1 MKRTNNIIKIEARLK
16 HILFPKYPT
25 ILGNSDNNYGIVSWS
40 PMLVLEGE
48 PVLDNYDSLV
58 IKGNYEEEIDIN
70 KNYTIVAK
78 EVNDEERGTQY
89 ELIFIGELIDFS
101 NVNNQK
107 AFLKTFLTDGQIIEM
122 FKILDN
128 PLKTIEEHDI
138 ESLKK
143 VHGIGDY
150 IANCIIERF
159 EDNKDNCEVYLELD
173 DYGLT
178 PKFIQ
183 KLIKKYKN
191 PRTIIDIVKTNP
203 YKLSFDIEGIGFK
216 TADSIALKSGISE
229 TSPERIKGYINYL
242 LHDLGNSGN
251 SFITSGELTGYIFD
265 EFGGKENIL
274 EVYTDENGT
283 ITGNNIGAAIDGLQE
298 KGLIIV
304 EENENKSLRRVYLKE
319 FYNLEKDICYHLKR
333 ISSAS
338 NNFKYDDW
346 EEIVT
351 AQEQRQGWKFTEEQR
366 NGIKLGLDNQVC
378 FITGGAGTG
387 KSSLVSGILE
397 SLKQYTFAQ
406 TALAGKASA
415 RLQEVTGKEGYTI
428 HRLLGFQPPN
438 NFIHNEENPL
448 PYDIIILDEISLVGG
463 EIFLS
468 LIKAIPDGC
477 KLIVLG
483 DMGQLE
489 SIGCL
494 NLAHDIYKSKYIT
507 TIELTKIH
515 RQAQKSGIITAS
527 RSIRN
532 SENLFD
538 RKFVGFKTIG
548 ELEDMH
554 FDIVDTTK
562 ETRQKV
568 IKHFKEKFNSSL
580 VNRDIMN
587 IQILAPVK
595 DRGDSSVFNLNQDI
609 QEYLNP
615 SQPFKQEIE
624 VKINKGKNFWLREG
638 DKVMCIKNNYKL
650 FNTKGEN
657 TQVFNGWVGI
667 LQKIDTWCD
676 MVEIY
681 FPIIN
686 DTVCFNKSDVNTSI
700 ILGYASTIHK
710 YQGSSAKCIIGV
722 LDNTTPPNMRTKEL
736 VYTLITRAET
746 DCTVV
751 AQNSAL
757 YEATQNSGVTDK
769 NTFLT
774 EMLDWDIKTQK
785 VS

>member
-1 MKRTNNIIKIEARLK
+1 
-16 HILFPKYPT
+16 
-25 ILGNSDNNYGIVSWS
+25 
-40 PMLVLEGE
+40 MLVLEGE

-58 IKGNYEEEIDIN
+58 IKGNYEEEIDFN

-78 EVNDEERGTQY
+78 EVNDEQRGTQY
-89 ELIFIGELIDFS
+89 ELIYIGEIIDFS

-107 AFLKTFLTDGQIIEM
+107 AFLKSFLTDGQIIEM

-128 PLKTIEEHDI
+128 PLKIIEEHDI
-138 ESLKK
+138 ENLKK

-242 LHDLGNSGN
+242 LHDLANNGNSY
-251 SFITSGELTGYIFD
+251 ITSGELTGYIFD

-283 ITGNNIGAAIDGLQE
+283 ITGNNIGAAIDSLQE

-304 EENENKSLRRVYLKE
+304 EDNENKSLRRVYLRE
-319 FYNLEKDICYHLKR
+319 FYNLEKDICSHLKR

-338 NNFKYDDW
+338 NNFKYSDW

-351 AQEQRQGWKFTEEQR
+351 LQEQRQGWKFTEEQK

-438 NFIHNEENPL
+438 NFLHSEDNPL

-477 KLIVLG
+477 KLIILG

-494 NLAHDIYKSKYIT
+494 NLAHDLYKSKYIT

-532 SENLFD
+532 SESIFD
-538 RKFVGFKTIG
+538 RKFVGFETIG

-568 IKHFKEKFNSSL
+568 IKHFKDKFNSSL
-580 VNRDIMN
+580 VNKDIMN

-624 VKINKGKNFWLREG
+624 VKMNKDKTFRLREG

-650 FNTKGEN
+650 FNTSGEN

-667 LQKIDTWCD
+667 FQKIDTWTD
-676 MVEIY
+676 MIQIY

-686 DTVCFNKSDVNTSI
+686 DTVCFNKSDINTSI
-700 ILGYASTIHK
+700 ILGYVSTIHK

-736 VYTLITRAET
+736 VYTLMTRAEI

-751 AQNSAL
+751 AQNNAL
-757 YEATQNSGVTDK
+757 YEATQNSGITDK

-774 EMLDWDIKTQK
+774 EMLDEDIKLLK